1 MGYTLKNI
9 VNSPFLGKNSSYVS
23 SDYGPRTI
31 TLNGE
36 KVSKKHNGIDL
47 TSGTTIVPI
56 APGKVTA
63 VKTDI
68 KGTTKSSSTGNYVAI
83 NHGDNL
89 VSYYYH
95 MKYGSIPVK
104 VGDEVSKDTVIGE
117 KGATGNVTGPHL
129 HLAIKKSGKW
139 VDPKPYLLGEKAI
152 GPTTY
157 ITIKVVAG
165 DTLYY
170 LANKFK
176 TTIDELTKLNN
187 KNNPNKLSIGETL
200 KIPKGNYTI
209 YNIKSGDNL
218 YNLAKKYNTTWQSI
232 YQRNKH
238 AIGTNP
244 NVLKVGI
251 EIVI

>member
-9 VNSPFLGKNSSYVS
+9 VNSPFPSKNSSYVS

-31 TLNGE
+31 TLNG
-36 KVSKKHNGIDL
+36 KQVSKNHNGIDL

-56 APGKVTA
+56 AKGRVTA

-68 KGTTKSSSTGNYVAI
+68 KGTTSSSSTGNYVAI

-104 VGDEVSKDTVIGE
+104 VGDEVNKDTVIGE

-129 HLAIKKSGKW
+129 HLAIKKNGKW
-139 VDPKPYLLGEKAI
+139 VDPKPYLLGEETI
-152 GPTTY
+152 GPATY
-157 ITIKVVAG
+157 IIIKVLSG

-170 LANKFK
+170 LAKKYN
-176 TTIDELTKLNN
+176 TTVDELVKLNN
-187 KNNPNKLSIGETL
+187 KSNPNKLSIGENL
-200 KIPKGNYTI
+200 KIPKGNYII
-209 YNIKSGDNL
+209 YNIKSGDTL
-218 YNLAKKYNTTWQSI
+218 FAISKKYNTTWQNI

-238 AIGTNP
+238 AIGPNP
-244 NVLKVGI
+244 NILKIGT
-251 EIVI
+251 ELVI